1 MITLIL
7 CCKDCTKRQ
16 LGCHSTCSDY
26 IREKEEHDKTKSE
39 IDRKRRA
46 DREMFYYGLEQKSK
60 TLKLQRRRKKNVW

>member
-7 CCKDCTKRQ
+7 GCKACTKRQ
-16 LGCHSTCSDY
+16 LGCHSTCEDY

-39 IDRKRRA
+39 IDRKRCA
-46 DREMFYYGLEQKSK
+46 DREMFYYSLEQKSK